1 MWSIKCQS
9 AIILEKRKFH
19 KKLLAVIKIFFLLI
33 NVLLLKQHFIDFHKM
48 QLLQ

>member
-19 KKLLAVIKIFFLLI
+19 KKLLAVIKIFF
-33 NVLLLKQHFIDFHKM
+33 FIDKCFTFKTTFYRFP
-48 QLLQ
+48 